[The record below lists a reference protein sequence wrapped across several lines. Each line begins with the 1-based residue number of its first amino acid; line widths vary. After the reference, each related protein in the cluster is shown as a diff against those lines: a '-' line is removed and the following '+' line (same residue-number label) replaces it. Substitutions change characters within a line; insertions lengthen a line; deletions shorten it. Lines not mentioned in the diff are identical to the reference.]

1 MAIST
6 YTELLSAI
14 ASWTHR
20 DDQTALIPD
29 FIKLAEVRIMRT
41 FAPRGT
47 DTETELSSVQS
58 SRYVV
63 LPTGATRPTGLWLK
77 DSLPRTEIPQR
88 LAADLAGSNEEG
100 IPEEWAIDG
109 TNIAFDRPC
118 ESVFTFDFR
127 YTAPFALSDASP
139 TNYVLTSYPDLYLF
153 GCLIE
158 SYMHALDLTNAAIYE
173 QRYQQALKDSQHIE
187 NAARTVPLVTEFAA
201 YGGGNILRGY

>member
-6 YTELLSAI
+6 FTELKSAI

-20 DDQTALIPD
+20 DDQTTLLAD

-47 DTETELSSVQS
+47 DTETSLSTVQS

-77 DSLPRTEIPQR
+77 DSLPRYEIPQR
-88 LAADLAGSNEEG
+88 LAADLEGTDQEG
-100 IPEEWAIDG
+100 IPEHWAIDG

-139 TNYVLTSYPDLYLF
+139 TNYVLTSYPELYLW
-153 GCLIE
+153 GALVE
-158 SYMHALDLTNAAIYE
+158 SYMHALDTQNAAIYE
-173 QRYQQALKDSQHIE
+173 QRYQLALKDSQAVE
-187 NAARTVPLVTEFAA
+187 NLARNVPLITEFAA
-201 YGGGNILRGY
+201 CGGGNILRGY